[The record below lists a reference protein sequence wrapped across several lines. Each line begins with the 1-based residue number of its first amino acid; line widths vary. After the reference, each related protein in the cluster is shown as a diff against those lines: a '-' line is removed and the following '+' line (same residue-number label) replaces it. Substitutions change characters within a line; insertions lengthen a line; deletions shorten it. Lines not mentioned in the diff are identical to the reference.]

1 MKASDYIVQYLI
13 QKGITDVFGYP
24 GGMVTHLMDSFYRTD
39 NIKAHVCYHE
49 QGAAFEAC
57 GYAQSSGKLGVAYA
71 TSGPG
76 ATNLITGI
84 CNAFFD
90 SVPVLFI
97 TGQVNTFE
105 AKGALKVRQRGFQ
118 ETDIISM
125 VQNVTN
131 YAHYVTSTD
140 DLMESLEKAYV
151 SAMSGRKAPVL
162 LDIPMNIQ
170 RAEIDDEKAKK
181 MLHAQ
186 SEIPVKECSDIEQIV
201 QKLNQAKRPVLLLGA
216 GLKQNVNPHE
226 LEQFLEKTHLPV
238 VTSMIAFD
246 TASEYPYHYGFLGAY
261 GTRSANWIV
270 AKSDLLI
277 SLGARLDVRQ
287 VGGIREN
294 FAPDAQ
300 IIRVDIDA
308 EELAYPIREND
319 KNICADAVQVLRQL
333 ADCDIQQVSDEWL
346 QVCDTIREKVSGID
360 DNTPNQIIA
369 KISTMIQDGTV
380 ITTDVGQNQVWIAQS
395 FQCKKNQKFLFS
407 GGHGAMGYSLPAGIG
422 AYFGTHQPVIS
433 FTGDGGFQMNLQE
446 LEFIRREN
454 LPVTVVVF
462 NNQSLGMIRHFQQM
476 YFEERY
482 MQTTPESGY
491 TVPPLDKIS
500 NAYDLEYHCI
510 HSTEEL
516 HEGLFHA
523 ERPTLIEIRL
533 DEPTFVFP
541 KLRFG
546 TPNQDQEPLIDR
558 NLYMELMAL

>member
-1 MKASDYIVQYLI
+1 MKASDYIVKFLI
-13 QKGITDVFGYP
+13 QKGVTDVFGYP
-24 GGMVTHLMDSFYRTD
+24 GGMVTHLMDSFHHAEG
-39 NIKAHVCYHE
+39 IKAHVCYHE
-49 QGAAFEAC
+49 QGAAFAAC

-105 AKGALKVRQRGFQ
+105 AKGNLNVRQRGFQ

-125 VQNVTN
+125 TKSVTN

-140 DLMESLEKAYV
+140 DLMEALENAFC

-170 RAEIDDEKAKK
+170 RQEIDDEKAQQ
-181 MLHAQ
+181 MLSAQ
-186 SEIPVKECSDIEQIV
+186 KEIPLAKCADVQQIADR
-201 QKLNQAKRPVLLLGA
+201 LNQAKRPVLLLGA
-216 GLKQNVNPHE
+216 GFKQNCPVQE
-226 LEQFLEKTHLPV
+226 LEQFLELTHLPV

-246 TASEYPYHYGFLGAY
+246 IASEYPYHYGFLGAY
-261 GTRSANWIV
+261 GVRSANWIT

-287 VGGIREN
+287 VGSIREN

-300 IIRVDIDA
+300 IIRVDID
-308 EELAYPIREND
+308 ENELAYGIRNED
-319 KNICADAVQVLRQL
+319 INICADAGNVIRQL
-333 ADCDIQQVSDEWL
+333 QKCGIQQVSDEWL
-346 QVCDTIREKVSGID
+346 TVCETIRKKVAGID
-360 DNTPNQIIA
+360 NGLPNEIIA
-369 KISTMIQDGTV
+369 KISDMIPDSAV

-395 FQCKKNQKFLFS
+395 FACKKNQKVLFS

-422 AYFGTHQPVIS
+422 AYFGTRKPVIS
-433 FTGDGGFQMNLQE
+433 ISGDGGFQMNLQE
-446 LEFIRREN
+446 LEVIRREQ
-454 LPVTVVVF
+454 LPITIIVL

-482 MQTTPESGY
+482 MQTTPSSGY
-491 TVPPLDKIS
+491 TAPPFDKIAD
-500 NAYDLEYHCI
+500 AYGMDYYCI
-510 HSTEEL
+510 RSAEEL
-516 HEGLFHA
+516 REEFFNSQK
-523 ERPTLIEIRL
+523 PVFIEIRL
-533 DEPTFVFP
+533 EEATFVFP

-546 TPNQDQEPLIDR
+546 NPNQDQEPLLDR
-558 NLYMELMAL
+558 DLYEELMAL